1 MSMPIT
7 GSAEATY
14 PKPAASVAQML
25 VDRVQETP
33 RREALRFPTSHGW
46 ESLSWEQVGQ
56 QSYDL
61 AAGLLALGLT
71 NEQRVA
77 IICSTRYE
85 WILADLAVMC
95 SGGATTS
102 VYPSTEQDDVAF
114 IVADSGS
121 RVVIAEDADQ
131 LAKLRAS
138 REKLPDVQKVVLIDG
153 EGDGD
158 WVMSWRELARLGAD
172 HLREHP
178 AAVDTVIASIHP
190 DHLATLIYTSGT
202 TGRPKGVELTQ
213 SCWTYEGACI
223 DAVEILTI
231 DDVQFLWLPL
241 SHSFGKVLL
250 AAQLQIGFATAVD
263 GRVDKIAEG
272 LAEVKPTFM
281 AGAPRIFEKVRARVI
296 SMALGEGGP
305 KASIAQWAFAVGQQV
320 SRRRQAGL
328 EPVGLLKLQASIADA
343 LVFKKIR
350 NRLGGNIRYLV
361 SGSAALSSEV
371 AEWFEGAGLLIL
383 EGYGLTETSA
393 GTCLN
398 RPHHWKFGTV
408 GEPFPGSEIRIAADG
423 EIQVRGP
430 GVMRG
435 YHGMPDQTAAVLDAD
450 GWFSTGDVGE
460 IDDGGRVRITDRKK
474 DLVKTSGG
482 KYIAPSAIESRLK
495 ASSPIIGHVVV
506 HADKRNFASALIT
519 LDPDVAPQWA
529 EGEGITGDYRS
540 LTSDPRVRAHLQ
552 QCVDELNVSLNRWET
567 LKQFRVLDHDF
578 TVETGELTP
587 SQKVKRRVVE
597 NMYSEVLDEMYAGS

>member
-7 GSAEATY
+7 GSADASY
-14 PKPAASVAQML
+14 PTPARSVARML
-25 VDRVQETP
+25 VARVDATP
-33 RREALRFPTSHGW
+33 RREALRFPTDHGW

-56 QSYDL
+56 QAYDL

-71 NEQRVA
+71 SEQRVA

-85 WILADLAVMC
+85 WVLADLAVMC
-95 SGGATTS
+95 SGGATTT
-102 VYPSTEQDDVAF
+102 VYPSTDQGDVAF

-121 RVVIAEDADQ
+121 RFVFAEDTDQ
-131 LAKLRAS
+131 LTKLVAARD
-138 REKLPDVQKVVLIDG
+138 ELPDVAKVILIDG

-158 WVMSWRELARLGAD
+158 WVISWRDLARIGAD
-172 HLREHP
+172 HLRAHP
-178 AAVDTVIASIHP
+178 SAVDTVIDTIEP
-190 DHLATLIYTSGT
+190 EHLATLIYTSGT
-202 TGRPKGVELTQ
+202 TGRPKGVELPQ

-250 AAQLQIGFATAVD
+250 AAMLQIGFATAVD
-263 GRVDKIAEG
+263 GRVEKIADSLG
-272 LAEVKPTFM
+272 EVKPTFM
-281 AGAPRIFEKVRARVI
+281 AGAPRIFEKIRARVI
-296 SMALGEGGP
+296 QTALGEGGA
-305 KASIAQWAFAVGQQV
+305 KASIASWAFAVGLQV
-320 SRRRQAGL
+320 SRRKQQGL
-328 EPVGLLKLQASIADA
+328 EPVGLLKLQYAIADA

-350 NRLGGNIRYLV
+350 GRLGGSIRYLV

-371 AEWFEGAGLLIL
+371 AEWFEAAGLLVL

-393 GTCLN
+393 GTCIN
-398 RPHHWKFGTV
+398 RPHNWRFGTV

-482 KYIAPSAIESRLK
+482 KYIAPSVIESRLK
-495 ASSPIIGHVVV
+495 ASSPIVGHVVV

-519 LDPDVAPQWA
+519 LDPDTAPQWA
-529 EGEGITGDYRS
+529 ETEGITGDYSS
-540 LTSDPRVRAHLQ
+540 LTENPLVRAHLQ
-552 QCVDELNVSLNRWET
+552 ERVDQLNQSLNRWET
-567 LKQFRVLDHDF
+567 IKQFRVLDHDF

-597 NMYSEVLDEMYAGS
+597 HMYSELLDDMYSGA

>member
-1 MSMPIT
+1 MTMPIT
-7 GSAEATY
+7 GNAEATY
-14 PKPAASVAQML
+14 PTPARSVAQML
-25 VDRVQETP
+25 VDRVAATP
-33 RREALRFPTSHGW
+33 RREALRFPTDRGW
-46 ESLSWEQVGQ
+46 EALSWEQVGQ
-56 QSYDL
+56 QSFDL
-61 AAGLLALGLT
+61 AAGLLALGLDS
-71 NEQRVA
+71 EERVA

-102 VYPSTEQDDVAF
+102 VYPSTEPSDVAF

-121 RVVIAEDADQ
+121 RFVFAENADQ
-131 LAKLRAS
+131 LAKLRDA
-138 REKLPDVQKVVLIDG
+138 REQLPDVARVIVIDG

-158 WVMSWRELARLGAD
+158 WVMAWRDLARLGAD
-172 HLREHP
+172 HLRANP
-178 AAVDTVIASIHP
+178 DAIDAVIASITP
-190 DHLATLIYTSGT
+190 EQLATLIYTSGT
-202 TGRPKGVELTQ
+202 TGRPKGVELSQ

-223 DAVEILTI
+223 EAVEILSV

-250 AAQLQIGFATAVD
+250 AAMLQIGFPSAVD
-263 GRVDKIAEG
+263 GRVDKIADG
-272 LAEVKPTFM
+272 LAEVRPTFM

-296 SMALGEGGP
+296 QTAVGEGGA
-305 KASIAQWAFAVGQQV
+305 KAAIAKWAFAVGLQV
-320 SRRRQAGL
+320 SRRRQQGL
-328 EPVGLLKLQASIADA
+328 EPVGLLKIQYALADA
-343 LVFKKIR
+343 LVFKKVR
-350 NRLGGNIRYLV
+350 ARLGGNIRYLV

-371 AEWFEGAGLLIL
+371 AEWFEAAGLLVL

-398 RPHHWKFGTV
+398 RPHNWRFGTV
-408 GEPFPGSEIRIAADG
+408 GEPFPGSEIRVADDG

-435 YHGMPDQTAAVLDAD
+435 YHGIPDQTAAVLDAE

-460 IDDGGRVRITDRKK
+460 IDEGGRVRITDRKK

-482 KYIAPSAIESRLK
+482 KYIAPSAIEARLK
-495 ASSPIIGHVVV
+495 ASSPIVGHVVV

-519 LDPDVAPQWA
+519 LDPDTAPQWA
-529 EGEGITGDYRS
+529 ESEGISDGYDGLTRS
-540 LTSDPRVRAHLQ
+540 PQVRAHLQ
-552 QCVDELNVSLNRWET
+552 TCIDELNGTLNRWET
-567 LKQFRVLDHDF
+567 IKQFRILDHDF

-587 SQKVKRRVVE
+587 SQKMKRRVVE
-597 NMYSEVLDEMYAGS
+597 NMYSDILDDMYSSS

>member
-7 GSAEATY
+7 GSADATY
-14 PKPAASVAQML
+14 PTPARSVARML
-25 VDRVQETP
+25 VDRVDATP
-33 RREALRFPTSHGW
+33 RREALRFPTAHGW

-56 QSYDL
+56 QAYDL

-71 NEQRVA
+71 SEQRVA

-85 WILADLAVMC
+85 WVLADLAVMC
-95 SGGATTS
+95 SGGATTT
-102 VYPSTEQDDVAF
+102 VYPSTEQADVAF

-121 RVVIAEDADQ
+121 RFVFAEDAEQ
-131 LAKLRAS
+131 LAKLVAARDQ
-138 REKLPDVQKVVLIDG
+138 LPDVVKVILVDG

-158 WVMSWRELARLGAD
+158 WVISWRDLARIGAD
-172 HLREHP
+172 HLRAHP
-178 AAVDTVIASIHP
+178 SEVDTVIATIEP

-202 TGRPKGVELTQ
+202 TGRPKGVELPQ

-250 AAQLQIGFATAVD
+250 AAMLQIGFPTAVD
-263 GRVDKIAEG
+263 GRVDKIADS

-281 AGAPRIFEKVRARVI
+281 AGAPRIFEKIRARVI
-296 SMALGEGGP
+296 QTALGEGGA
-305 KASIAQWAFAVGQQV
+305 KASIATWAFAVGLQV
-320 SRRRQAGL
+320 SRRKQQGL
-328 EPVGLLKLQASIADA
+328 EPVGLLKLQYALADA

-350 NRLGGNIRYLV
+350 GRLGGNIRYLV

-371 AEWFEGAGLLIL
+371 AEWFEAAGLLVL

-393 GTCLN
+393 GTCIN
-398 RPHHWKFGTV
+398 RPHNWRFGTV

-482 KYIAPSAIESRLK
+482 KYIAPSVIESRLK
-495 ASSPIIGHVVV
+495 ASSPIVGHVVV

-519 LDPDVAPQWA
+519 LDPDTAPQWA
-529 EGEGITGDYRS
+529 ETEGITGDYSS
-540 LTSDPRVRAHLQ
+540 LTENPLVRAHLQ
-552 QCVDELNVSLNRWET
+552 ERVDQLNQSLNRWET
-567 LKQFRVLDHDF
+567 IKQFRVLDHDF

-597 NMYSEVLDEMYAGS
+597 NMYSELLDDMYSGA

>member
-7 GSAEATY
+7 GSSDATY
-14 PKPAASVAQML
+14 PTPARSVARML
-25 VDRVQETP
+25 VDRVDATP
-33 RREALRFPTSHGW
+33 RREALRFPTSQGW
-46 ESLSWEQVGQ
+46 EALSWEQVGQ
-56 QSYDL
+56 QTYDL
-61 AAGLLALGLT
+61 AGGLLALGLT
-71 NEQRVA
+71 SEQRVA

-95 SGGATTS
+95 SGGATTT
-102 VYPSTEQDDVAF
+102 VYPSTDQADVAF

-121 RVVIAEDADQ
+121 RFVFAEDAEQ
-131 LAKLRAS
+131 LAKLVEARDQ
-138 REKLPDVQKVVLIDG
+138 LPDVAKVILVDG

-158 WVMSWRELARLGAD
+158 WVISWRDLARIGAD
-172 HLREHP
+172 HLRENP
-178 AAVDTVIASIHP
+178 GEVDTRIATIEP
-190 DHLATLIYTSGT
+190 DHMATLIYTSGT
-202 TGRPKGVELTQ
+202 TGRPKGVELSQ

-263 GRVDKIAEG
+263 GRIDKIADS

-296 SMALGEGGP
+296 QTALGEGGA
-305 KASIAQWAFAVGQQV
+305 KAAIANWAFAVGLQV
-320 SRRRQAGL
+320 SRRRQQGL
-328 EPVGLLKLQASIADA
+328 EPVGLLRVQYSLADA

-350 NRLGGNIRYLV
+350 ARLGGNIRYLV
-361 SGSAALSSEV
+361 SGSAALSAEV
-371 AEWFEGAGLLIL
+371 AEWFEAAGLLIL

-398 RPHHWKFGTV
+398 RPHNWRFGTV

-423 EIQVRGP
+423 EIQIRGP

-435 YHGMPDQTAAVLDAD
+435 YHGMPDQTAAVLDAE

-482 KYIAPSAIESRLK
+482 KYIAPSVIESRLK
-495 ASSPIIGHVVV
+495 ASSPIVGHVVV

-519 LDPDVAPQWA
+519 LDPDTAPQWA
-529 EGEGITGDYRS
+529 ETEGIAGDYTG
-540 LTSDPRVRAHLQ
+540 LTDNARVRAHLQ
-552 QCVDELNVSLNRWET
+552 ERVDQLNQSLNRWET
-567 LKQFRVLDHDF
+567 IKQFRVLDHDF

-597 NMYSEVLDEMYAGS
+597 NMYSELLDDMYSGS